1 MRSPDDER
9 FMRAAIRLSRRHEGL
24 TAENPSVGCLIVRGD
39 RVVGRGVTA
48 PGGRPHAERIALEE
62 AGERARGATAYV
74 TLEPCAHH
82 GQTPPCADALITS
95 GIVRVVVG
103 ADDPDP
109 RVSGRGVDLLR
120 NSGVEVTTGV
130 CEVEARA
137 QLAPFLSRI
146 ERGRPHVLLK
156 LAVSADGFLGSSMR
170 GNVPITGAISRAQVH
185 LLRARADAILVGSG
199 TVLLDDPA
207 LTVRLPGLE
216 GRSPRRY
223 VLDRRGRTPDVAR
236 VRNGEGAIILRN
248 GYLTDHLA
256 RMAGRGIG
264 LLMIEGGARVAAA
277 FLEADLVDEVALFV
291 GADPIGGD
299 VRSPISPD
307 RLPDGFSLV
316 RRDRFGSDIRL
327 TLQRTR

>member
-9 FMRAAIRLSRRHEGL
+9 FVRAAIRLSRRHEGL
-24 TAENPSVGCLIVRGD
+24 TAENPSVGCLIVRDD
-39 RVVGRGVTA
+39 RVVGRGVTT

-82 GQTPPCADALITS
+82 GQTPPCADVLITS

-109 RVSGRGVDLLR
+109 RVSGRGIDLLR
-120 NSGVEVTTGV
+120 NSGVEVTTNV
-130 CEVEARA
+130 CEVEARV

-146 ERGRPHVLLK
+146 ERGRPHALLK
-156 LAVSADGFLGSSMR
+156 LAVSADGFLGSSMKS
-170 GNVPITGAISRAQVH
+170 NVPITGAISRAQVH
-185 LLRARADAILVGSG
+185 LLRARSDAILVGSG

-223 VLDRRGRTPDVAR
+223 VLDRRGRTPNVAR

-248 GYLTDHLA
+248 GYLADHLA

-307 RLPDGFSLV
+307 RLPDGFSLI
-316 RRDRFGSDIRL
+316 RRDRFGSDICL